1 VIFLFNIDDI
11 LSENFSNYPE
21 ETRAFMNRYAMK
33 LRENIK
39 NELVKDLANRMLKDI
54 DKSKDHFINV
64 LTEIMDNGV
73 KGYDKMSTKMLLNMY
88 LERKDEQDFIK
99 LLEAVNLEL
108 EAENL

>member
-1 VIFLFNIDDI
+1 MLNIDDI

-21 ETRAFMNRYAMK
+21 EIQAYMNKYAIK
-33 LRENIK
+33 LREKIK

-73 KGYDKMSTKMLLNMY
+73 KGYDKMSTKMLLNMF
-88 LERKDEQDFIK
+88 LERKDDQDFFK
-99 LLEAVNLEL
+99 LLEDVSLEL
-108 EAENL
+108 ETENL

>member
-1 VIFLFNIDDI
+1 LLNIDDI

-21 ETRAFMNRYAMK
+21 DIQAYMNKYTMK
-33 LRENIK
+33 LREKIK
-39 NELVKDLANRMLKDI
+39 NELVKDLADRMLKDI

-73 KGYDKMSTKMLLNMY
+73 KGYDKMSTKMLLDMF

-99 LLEAVNLEL
+99 LLEAVSLEL
-108 EAENL
+108 ETENL